1 MTPTTQDEK
10 RRSPALDDSSQPLST
25 QSSRSTFPYY
35 PGCTLKTTAQNFED
49 SALATA
55 AILGIDLVEIPRWNC
70 CGVVSSLVEND
81 RMHHVAPLRNIIRT
95 QDMIAERD
103 DEIESRLV
111 TLCSMCTNTLR
122 RTNLFLRQNPEDLE
136 AINDYMSLENNYEG
150 DIEIVH
156 LLEILRE
163 RGFDAVAD
171 KVSNSLEGLKVAPY
185 YGCMLLRPKDIGIDD
200 PENPTIQEDLIEAL
214 RATVIDTP
222 YKKMCCG
229 SYQTV
234 QDRYAVA
241 ELAYD
246 ILTHAQR
253 EGAEVIVTACP
264 LCAFNLDDRQ
274 KEVRERYPEFKSIPV
289 LYFTQLIALAFG
301 LGEDALGFE
310 LNSVD
315 PRPLLMAKGL
325 LAPR

>member
-1 MTPTTQDEK
+1 M
-10 RRSPALDDSSQPLST
+10 
-25 QSSRSTFPYY
+25 FPYY

-49 SALATA
+49 SALATT
-55 AILGIDLVEIPRWNC
+55 AIMGIDLIEIPRWNC

-81 RMHHVAPLRNIIRT
+81 RMHHVAPLRNIIRA
-95 QDMIAERD
+95 QEMIAERG
-103 DEIESRLV
+103 DEIESRLL

-122 RTNLFLRQNPEDLE
+122 RTDLFLKQNPEDLE
-136 AINDYMSLENNYEG
+136 AINDYMSLEDDYEG
-150 DIEIVH
+150 GVEIVH

-163 RGFDAVAD
+163 RGFDTVTD
-171 KVSNSLEGLKVAPY
+171 KVSNPLEGLNVAAY

-200 PENPTIQEDLIEAL
+200 PEDPTIQEDLIGAL
-214 RATVIDTP
+214 GATTVDTP

-241 ELAYD
+241 ELTYD

-253 EGAEVIVTACP
+253 EGAEVIITACP

-274 KEVRERYPEFKSIPV
+274 KEVRERHPDFRSIPV
-289 LYFTQLIALAFG
+289 LYFTQLMALAFG
-301 LGEDALGFE
+301 LGEDALSFE
-310 LNSVD
+310 LNSID